1 MFASAIISESRRNS
15 SDISSIADGWR
26 QEHAPLMGMQAL
38 ISVPGR
44 TFARLVVKNLTE
56 KSLLSDLRH

>member
-1 MFASAIISESRRNS
+1 
-15 SDISSIADGWR
+15 
-26 QEHAPLMGMQAL
+26 MGMQAL

-44 TFARLVVKNLTE
+44 MFARLVVKNLTE